1 MLKRIP
7 VKVVYSSA
15 TDKKVENIEHFD
27 PNGGGGWTTD
37 IFCEWPQTLILEL
50 NRGLPVTV
58 NELQVMSH
66 EEQIPMR
73 VEILATVS
81 STANAMWTDYH
92 SLGFF
97 SFTDN
102 TKSSLKAREVKTIN
116 LNVRCSLLM
125 LRIHGCH
132 MNSLNLFNQVTITGL
147 SVLGDWVQES
157 LTEKGYIA
165 PVLPASENPDV
176 THTFVHSFHTPV
188 KTSLSGNS
196 KIREFD
202 DDNKL
207 SSSPS
212 QRNRSKHRSTID
224 YQFSRSNRLSP
235 KNSKSPKSLA
245 NAVVSIYILIIFFH
259 TTLFKNADNY
269 VFIVP

>member
-1 MLKRIP
+1 MGSR
-7 VKVVYSSA
+7 V
-15 TDKKVENIEHFD
+15 
-27 PNGGGGWTTD
+27 PN
-37 IFCEWPQTLILEL
+37 
-50 NRGLPVTV
+50 R
-58 NELQVMSH
+58 
-66 EEQIPMR
+66 
-73 VEILATVS
+73 
-81 STANAMWTDYH
+81 
-92 SLGFF
+92 
-97 SFTDN
+97 
-102 TKSSLKAREVKTIN
+102 
-116 LNVRCSLLM
+116 
-125 LRIHGCH
+125 
-132 MNSLNLFNQVTITGL
+132 
-147 SVLGDWVQES
+147 
-157 LTEKGYIA
+157 KGYIA

-212 QRNRSKHRSTID
+212 QRNQSKHRSTID

-259 TTLFKNADNY
+259 ATLFKNADNY